1 MDVRYALRQLRRQPL
16 VAAAAVCTLALGIG
30 ANTSIFTVVNGVLL
44 RPLPFEDADRL
55 VLGLRGSAGGM
66 LLTPD
71 GELLETWRGAARS
84 MDALEAYAASRQTLL
99 LPPDVTI
106 EDGRTAEV
114 TAGYM
119 EALRAFPVIG
129 RDLEP
134 EDELPGA
141 ERVAMLG
148 WGFWQRAYG
157 GRHDVVGEELRVGE
171 VAVTIVGVAARIASI
186 PSGPDR
192 DPDVWLPLRRG
203 EAGLYQARAM
213 IAIGRLRDG
222 VSIDRAEAEISPATE
237 RMYAQRDSTAVW
249 TAKLIRPQELLG
261 ESMRQALYVMLGAVA
276 LVLLIACANVANL
289 MLTRTIARSDEL
301 AVRGALGAGR
311 SRLIRQL
318 LLESLLFAVAGG
330 LLGILIAH
338 VGLRA
343 IVAESP
349 PSLLRELERVRI
361 DGRVLSFATA
371 VTLLTT
377 LLFGV
382 GPALRASRTAMQG
395 LARGGYVDRRDARRG
410 RRFAAVLVSAEIA
423 LSLVLMIGAGLMV
436 RSVMALLD
444 QDTGF
449 DDENLVVATFDLPRA
464 RYGYGAD
471 PAHIAGRTAFLEN
484 VRDAA
489 RSFSGVEGAALVETT
504 PPEYGIAFGA
514 VEIEGRE
521 LVEPAQIHA
530 AAFVEPDYMPML
542 GIRMLEGRWFD
553 ASEAGREDLIVIG
566 TDAARSWFP
575 DGGAVGQR
583 IRIGSGTD
591 WMTVVGVAADVPAQG
606 LAVND
611 GLPQLH
617 IPRSANSP
625 QEILLIRTAR
635 DAGPIRAELARAVS
649 RIDDGV
655 QLASVA
661 TMQSRLAASLERP
674 RFNLLLMVTFA
685 VLALVLAAI
694 GLYGVIAHAVGQ
706 RTREIGIRRALGAGN
721 GGIMGMVVLQGMRP
735 VLVGSIVGL
744 VAAMMLG
751 RLMES
756 LLFGFD
762 PRDPVTFTVVPILLG
777 LVAIIAC
784 LLPARRASAIEP
796 VHALGFDA

>member
-1 MDVRYALRQLRRQPL
+1 
-16 VAAAAVCTLALGIG
+16 
-30 ANTSIFTVVNGVLL
+30 
-44 RPLPFEDADRL
+44 
-55 VLGLRGSAGGM
+55 
-66 LLTPD
+66 
-71 GELLETWRGAARS
+71 
-84 MDALEAYAASRQTLL
+84 
-99 LPPDVTI
+99 
-106 EDGRTAEV
+106 
-114 TAGYM
+114 
-119 EALRAFPVIG
+119 
-129 RDLEP
+129 
-134 EDELPGA
+134 
-141 ERVAMLG
+141 
-148 WGFWQRAYG
+148 
-157 GRHDVVGEELRVGE
+157 
-171 VAVTIVGVAARIASI
+171 
-186 PSGPDR
+186 
-192 DPDVWLPLRRG
+192 
-203 EAGLYQARAM
+203 
-213 IAIGRLRDG
+213 
-222 VSIDRAEAEISPATE
+222 
-237 RMYAQRDSTAVW
+237 
-249 TAKLIRPQELLG
+249 
-261 ESMRQALYVMLGAVA
+261 
-276 LVLLIACANVANL
+276 
-289 MLTRTIARSDEL
+289 
-301 AVRGALGAGR
+301 
-311 SRLIRQL
+311 
-318 LLESLLFAVAGG
+318 
-330 LLGILIAH
+330 
-338 VGLRA
+338 LRA

-784 LLPARRASAIEP
+784 LLPARRASTIEP
-796 VHALGFDA
+796 VQALGSDA